1 MHVFRGMVN
10 HRGNLWNGSEPTLAG
25 LVSFFIKKM
34 SPFFYIRAEEYN
46 CMNLMFVGVHNIG
59 KTMLLREIR
68 KYGKTT
74 KKVTVSLAYKHDQ
87 KIFIMNVTATLIKY
101 NQKLGGKYIKC
112 VDKTIFI
119 KFYWNTLRRW
129 LRHIH
134 LQENRAL
141 LNDFLN
147 WTYFIAYMLY
157 ILYNRLWYRG
167 SLLGLKLLFEL
178 KFCNHFY

>member
-1 MHVFRGMVN
+1 
-10 HRGNLWNGSEPTLAG
+10 
-25 LVSFFIKKM
+25 
-34 SPFFYIRAEEYN
+34 
-46 CMNLMFVGVHNIG
+46 MNLMFVGVHNIG

-119 KFYWNTLRRW
+119 KFYWNTLRR
-129 LRHIH
+129 
-134 LQENRAL
+134 
-141 LNDFLN
+141 
-147 WTYFIAYMLY
+147 
-157 ILYNRLWYRG
+157 
-167 SLLGLKLLFEL
+167 
-178 KFCNHFY
+178 